1 MISDSV
7 FARYRSKGVLIDTN
21 LLLLYVVGAFDRK
34 EIGRFK
40 RTSKFLPEDFDLLV
54 QFMGFFQSVVT
65 TPHILT
71 EVSNLAGQIG
81 DHAKGGVFAKI
92 AQGVVEFREE
102 HVSTSELTTQPSFIR
117 FGLTDAAVLHHA
129 RDRFLVLTDDFP
141 LSQYLQHHGVDTV
154 NFNHLRM
161 STLFT

>member
-7 FARYRSKGVLIDTN
+7 LVQYRSKGILIDTN
-21 LLLLYVVGAFDRK
+21 LLLLYVVGAVDRK

-40 RTSKFLPEDFDLLV
+40 RTIKFLPEDFDLLLRV
-54 QFMGFFQSVVT
+54 MSFFQSVVT

-81 DHAKGGVFAKI
+81 DHAKSGVFAKI

-102 HVSTSELTTQPSFIR
+102 HVPTSELTAQPSFIR
-117 FGLTDAAVLHHA
+117 FGLTDTAVLHHA
-129 RDRFLVLTDDFP
+129 RGRFLVLTDDFP
-141 LSQYLQHHGVDTV
+141 LSQYLQHQGVDVV